1 MNELLTY
8 LLRDRVAALNDE
20 PVRDKQDFVLLWLHG
35 QRRIVNNL
43 AFAHAQRLANE
54 LRKPLV
60 VYEALRR
67 DHPFASERFHRFVL
81 EGIESNARDCEKQ
94 GVAYGFFLDTPEAPR
109 GVLHALSARAAVV
122 VMDYLPHFIHPKQSK
137 ALAARAV
144 CRVEA
149 VDAAG
154 VAPLKMF
161 PKAEIAARTLRPKLM
176 RALPDLLQPIPRVPS
191 KLDPLQ
197 RFDWGFTPFTGTP
210 SSGIELAQVSR
221 EVKAAEG
228 AEGGRAAG
236 LKRLQTFVQH
246 ALKGYAEGRNEP
258 SANATSG
265 MSAYLHFGHLGAA
278 EIALA
283 AQGSEA
289 PRADVEAFVEEL
301 LVRREL
307 SYNFVSRS
315 PRHGSLE
322 AIPPWARA
330 TLAKH
335 RKDPRPALPSDAE
348 LEEARSPDPLW
359 NALQNQL
366 LREGRIHGWLRMLW
380 GKTLILWSQDAE
392 QAYRRMSYLNDKYA
406 LDGRDAVSAT
416 NFLWCFG
423 VHDRPFPE
431 RPVFGTVRSMSLS
444 LAPKKH
450 DLVEYLRRYGNPG
463 LVPGT

>member
-1 MNELLTY
+1 VNELLTH
-8 LLRDRVAALNDE
+8 LLHDRVAGLNDE
-20 PVRDKQDFVLLWLHG
+20 PVREKNDFVLLWLHG
-35 QRRIVNNL
+35 QRRIANNL

-60 VYEALRR
+60 VYEGLRR
-67 DHPFASERFHRFVL
+67 DYPYASERFHRFVL
-81 EGIESNARDCEKQ
+81 EGVESNARNCEAQ
-94 GVAYGFFLDTPEAPR
+94 GVAYGFFLETPHSPR
-109 GVLHALSARAAVV
+109 GALHKLAARAAVV
-122 VMDYLPHFIHPKQSK
+122 VLDYLPHFIHPKQSK
-137 ALAARAV
+137 ALAARAR

-176 RALPDLLQPIPRVPS
+176 RALPDLLQAIPRVPA
-191 KLDPLQ
+191 KAGPLK
-197 RFDWGFTPFTGTP
+197 RFDWGFDPFVGTP
-210 SSGIELAQVSR
+210 AEGVDAAEVSR

-236 LKRLQTFVQH
+236 LRRLEQFVQKGLH
-246 ALKGYAEGRNEP
+246 GYAEGRNEP
-258 SANATSG
+258 AANATSG
-265 MSAYLHFGHLGAA
+265 LSPYLHFGHLGAA

-283 AQGSEA
+283 AQGSDA
-289 PRADVEAFVEEL
+289 PRADLDAFVEEL

-307 SYNFVSRS
+307 SYNFVARTAQ
-315 PRHGSLE
+315 HDSLE
-322 AIPPWARA
+322 AIPPWARE
-330 TLAKH
+330 TLRKH
-335 RKDPRPALPSDAE
+335 EKDDRPALPSEKE

-359 NALQNQL
+359 NAMQNQL

-380 GKTLILWSQDAE
+380 GKSLILWSRDAGT
-392 QAYRRMSYLNDKYA
+392 AYRRISYLNDKYA

-431 RPVFGTVRSMSLS
+431 RKVFGTVRSMSLA

-450 DLVEYLRRYGNPG
+450 DLVEYLRRYDGPA
-463 LVPGT
+463 

>member
-1 MNELLTY
+1 VNELLTH
-8 LLRDRVAALNDE
+8 LLHDRLAGLNDK
-20 PVRDKQDFVLLWLHG
+20 PVRDNQDFVLLWLQG

-60 VYEALRR
+60 VYEGLRR
-67 DHPFASERFHRFVL
+67 DYPYACERFHRFVL
-81 EGIESNARDCEKQ
+81 EGVKSNVQDCEKH
-94 GVAYGFFLDTPEAPR
+94 GVAYGFFLETPRSPR
-109 GVLHALSARAAVV
+109 GTLHKLAARAAVV
-122 VMDYLPHFIHPKQSK
+122 VLDYLPHFIHPKQAK
-137 ALAARAV
+137 ALAARAP
-144 CRVEA
+144 CRVEC
-149 VDAAG
+149 VDATG

-176 RALPDLLQPIPRVPS
+176 RALPGLLQAIPRVPARE
-191 KLDPLQ
+191 DPLK
-197 RFDWGFTPFTGTP
+197 RFDWGFEPFQGTP
-210 SSGIELAQVSR
+210 GEGVEAAEVSR

-236 LKRLQTFVQH
+236 MKRLRHFLQH
-246 ALKGYAEGRNEP
+246 SLKGYAEGRNEP
-258 SANATSG
+258 AANATSG
-265 MSAYLHFGHLGAA
+265 LSPYLHFGYLGAA

-283 AQGSEA
+283 AQASEA
-289 PRADVEAFVEEL
+289 PKADVEAFIEEL

-307 SYNFVSRS
+307 SYNFVART
-315 PRHGSLE
+315 PKHDSLE
-322 AIPPWARA
+322 AIPPWARE
-330 TLAKH
+330 TLRKH
-335 RKDPRPALPSDAE
+335 AQDPRPALPSDAE

-359 NALQNQL
+359 NAMQNQL

-380 GKTLILWSQDAE
+380 GKSLILWSKDAGT
-392 QAYRRMSYLNDKYA
+392 AHRRMSTLNDKYA

-450 DLVEYLRRYGNPG
+450 DLADYLRRYVTPA
-463 LVPGT
+463 